1 MMDEKN
7 SNNGHSGHSDENN
20 QNSQSNL
27 SNLSNQNNQSGQSG
41 QSNPS
46 NQTSPTSP
54 TTQPPHT
61 FLPQHGHYRNLR
73 VYQVTE
79 IIYDITYYFAH
90 RFLSKSDRTIDQMV
104 QGARSGKQNI
114 VEGFADGVS
123 STEMEIKLL
132 NVARGSIKELKEDYE
147 DYLTTRKLCK
157 WGDHHPRFAPMLEY
171 CRQHNNQED
180 YSDMYYKATD
190 EELANIALT
199 LCRQVDKMM
208 TTYLEQLEKT
218 FIEEGGIKERMTAAR
233 LGRRQTQNETIEAQA
248 HEIEQLKERI
258 KQLEEELMRYKSQ
271 G

>member
-1 MMDEKN
+1 MAD
-7 SNNGHSGHSDENN
+7 HF
-20 QNSQSNL
+20 L
-27 SNLSNQNNQSGQSG
+27 RR
-41 QSNPS
+41 
-46 NQTSPTSP
+46 
-54 TTQPPHT
+54 QPNWEDLYFYKKADVLYQLT
-61 FLPQHGHYRNLR
+61 FAF
-73 VYQVTE
+73 TK
-79 IIYDITYYFAH
+79 
-90 RFLSKSDRTIDQMV
+90 RFLKVGDRTIDQMV

-199 LCRQVDKMM
+199 ICRQVDKMM
-208 TTYLEQLEKT
+208 STYLEQLEQT

-248 HEIEQLKERI
+248 HEIEQLKERV
-258 KQLEEELMRYKSQ
+258 KQLEEELMRYKSH